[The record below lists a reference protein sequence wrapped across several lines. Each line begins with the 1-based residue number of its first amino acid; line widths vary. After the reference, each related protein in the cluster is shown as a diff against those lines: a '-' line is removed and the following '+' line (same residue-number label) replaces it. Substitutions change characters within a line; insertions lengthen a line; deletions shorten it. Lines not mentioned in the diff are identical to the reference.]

1 VIVSFTARSSVKA
14 EDDRMQ
20 AVIAA
25 FEQATS
31 EALAQLAA
39 NIVPPAPTSAS
50 P

>member
-1 VIVSFTARSSVKA
+1 
-14 EDDRMQ
+14 MQ

-31 EALAQLAA
+31 ETLAQLAA
-39 NIVPPAPTSAS
+39 NIVPPAPTGTQ